1 MCKFGRLSHFLEMKK
16 RQEIVSFLQNAR
28 QMNQNP
34 VFKVFQAP
42 TKFTAA
48 SFEMAGNETM
58 MKYLTMVRKGRLI
71 LLANV
76 ENKWDPEEDP
86 LEYRIHM
93 NTDIETLN
101 IHLAKIDPDDID
113 FPLTIL
119 KKDAELFLYTL
130 G

>member
-1 MCKFGRLSHFLEMKK
+1 MCKFGRLSNFLEMKK
-16 RQEIVSFLQNAR
+16 RQEIISFLQNAK

-71 LLANV
+71 LMANI
-76 ENKWDPEEDP
+76 ENRWDPEEDP
-86 LEYRIHM
+86 LEYKIHM
-93 NTDIETLN
+93 DMDIETLN
-101 IHLAKIDPDDID
+101 IHLAKIDADDLD
-113 FPLTIL
+113 FPLTVL

>member
-1 MCKFGRLSHFLEMKK
+1 MCKFGRLSHFLEIKK
-16 RQEIVSFLQNAR
+16 RQEIIAFLQNAKR
-28 QMNQNP
+28 MNQSP
-34 VFKVFQAP
+34 AFKVFQAP
-42 TKFTAA
+42 TKLMAA
-48 SFEMAGNETM
+48 TFEMAGNETM

-71 LLANV
+71 LLANM
-76 ENKWDPEEDP
+76 ENQWDPEEDP

-101 IHLAKIDPDDID
+101 IHLAKIDADDID

-119 KKDAELFLYTL
+119 KKEADLFLYTL